1 MIVFAGLDISLEE
14 THICVVDSNGNT
26 LKELRVPTEPEA
38 IAPVLERLGA
48 DIKRVGFEASSLS
61 PWLFK
66 ELTERG
72 LPAVVVEARHMA
84 GALSAMRNKTDRND
98 ARGLAQ
104 MMRTGWFRQVYVKSD
119 ESHRYRVILAN
130 RRMLK
135 RKFLDIENAI
145 RGTLKVFGVKMTRTT
160 RGRFEDDLRERLQE
174 EDPILREVTE
184 CMLLAR
190 RTLLAE
196 FQKCH
201 KLLMDIAR
209 SDEVCRRFMTVPGVG
224 PVTALSFKC
233 CIDDPARFRR
243 SKTVGAHLG
252 LTPKRYQS
260 GSVDFN
266 SRVSKCGD
274 ANMRWLLVEA
284 ANSMLTHVRS
294 WSVLKAWGKGL
305 QKRLGHKRAA
315 VALARKISVILHRMW
330 VDGSEFIGSREGLQ
344 ARIA

>member
-1 MIVFAGLDISLEE
+1 
-14 THICVVDSNGNT
+14 
-26 LKELRVPTEPEA
+26 
-38 IAPVLERLGA
+38 
-48 DIKRVGFEASSLS
+48 
-61 PWLFK
+61 
-66 ELTERG
+66 
-72 LPAVVVEARHMA
+72 
-84 GALSAMRNKTDRND
+84 
-98 ARGLAQ
+98 
-104 MMRTGWFRQVYVKSD
+104 
-119 ESHRYRVILAN
+119 
-130 RRMLK
+130 
-135 RKFLDIENAI
+135 
-145 RGTLKVFGVKMTRTT
+145 
-160 RGRFEDDLRERLQE
+160 
-174 EDPILREVTE
+174 
-184 CMLLAR
+184 MLLAR

-294 WSVLKAWGKGL
+294 WSVLKAWGKAFRSGL
-305 QKRLGHKRAA
+305 DTSVRLSRWPGKSPSSCTVCGLMAA
-315 VALARKISVILHRMW
+315 SLLVHAKACRPALP
-330 VDGSEFIGSREGLQ
+330 D
-344 ARIA
+344 